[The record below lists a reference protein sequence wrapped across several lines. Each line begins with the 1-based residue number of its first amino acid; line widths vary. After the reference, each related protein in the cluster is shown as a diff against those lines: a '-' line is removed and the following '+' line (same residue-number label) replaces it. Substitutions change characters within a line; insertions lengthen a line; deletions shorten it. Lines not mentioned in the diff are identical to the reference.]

1 MALSC
6 QHAQQY
12 SHHFTGFRD
21 ESVQMFFTTNFPTP
35 VKRSISQLFF
45 NVIMKKAV
53 ESIVLKTKTKRTK
66 KRMLSLFEL

>member
-35 VKRSISQLFF
+35 VKRFISQLFF
-45 NVIMKKAV
+45 NVKKAV
-53 ESIVLKTKTKRTK
+53 ESICFKDEDEKN
-66 KRMLSLFEL
+66 

>member
-35 VKRSISQLFF
+35 VKRFISQLFF
-45 NVIMKKAV
+45 NVKKAV

-66 KRMLSLFEL
+66 KRLLSLFEL

>member
-35 VKRSISQLFF
+35 VKRFISQLFF
-45 NVIMKKAV
+45 NVKKAV
-53 ESIVLKTKTKRTK
+53 ESIVLKTKMKRTK
-66 KRMLSLFEL
+66 KSLLSLFEL

>member
-1 MALSC
+1 MALSS

-35 VKRSISQLFF
+35 VKRFISQLFF
-45 NVIMKKAV
+45 HVKKAA
-53 ESIVLKTKTKRTK
+53 ESIVLKTKMKRTK
-66 KRMLSLFEL
+66 KRLLSLFEL

>member
-35 VKRSISQLFF
+35 VKRFISQLFF
-45 NVIMKKAV
+45 NVKKAV
-53 ESIVLKTKTKRTK
+53 ESIVLKTKMKRTK
-66 KRMLSLFEL
+66 KRLLSLFEL

>member
-6 QHAQQY
+6 QQAQQY

-35 VKRSISQLFF
+35 VKRFISQLFF
-45 NVIMKKAV
+45 NVKKAA
-53 ESIVLKTKTKRTK
+53 ESIVLKTKMKRTK
-66 KRMLSLFEL
+66 KRLLSLFEL